1 MKRREFLETAVH
13 TTLGATAF
21 SLLGANG
28 TIPSAPQAPII
39 PNEILAEATQNDNAL
54 PLINWEMPTSWP
66 LSLDT
71 IYGGATAFTQRVAAL
86 TQGRLNITARPAGE
100 VLPPLEILNAVEA
113 GTFPIGHTA
122 SYYYIGKS
130 PVTAFGTTLPFG
142 LTSRQQNAWWYE
154 GGGQELM
161 QQVYAE
167 KFGVIQFPAGNT
179 GAQMGG
185 WFNKIINSPADL
197 QALKMRIP
205 GLGGQVM
212 SKLGV
217 DVQVLAGGEIIEALR
232 SGAVDAA
239 EWVGPY
245 DDLKLGFQEVAQYY
259 YYPGWWE
266 PSAAL
271 ELQINLGEWNNL
283 PEIYRE
289 ILKSAAYEANLA
301 LLSRYDALNFDA
313 LRTLVTETNMEL
325 RPFNDEVLHACEQA
339 AFELYDEF
347 SAADAD
353 FAAIFQEWLKFRDG
367 IQAWHGLNETR
378 YMNYMGGQG

>member
-21 SLLGANG
+21 GLLGANG
-28 TIPSAPQAPII
+28 TTPSAPQAPIN
-39 PNEILAEATQNDNAL
+39 PNEVLAEATQNDNAL
-54 PLINWEMPTSWP
+54 PILNWEMPTSWP

-212 SKLGV
+212 SKLGM

-266 PSAAL
+266 PGAAL

>member
-21 SLLGANG
+21 GLLGANG
-28 TIPSAPQAPII
+28 TTPSAPQAPII
-39 PNEILAEATQNDNAL
+39 PNEVLAEATQNDNAL

-71 IYGGATAFTQRVAAL
+71 IYGGATAFTQRVATL

-266 PSAAL
+266 PGAAL